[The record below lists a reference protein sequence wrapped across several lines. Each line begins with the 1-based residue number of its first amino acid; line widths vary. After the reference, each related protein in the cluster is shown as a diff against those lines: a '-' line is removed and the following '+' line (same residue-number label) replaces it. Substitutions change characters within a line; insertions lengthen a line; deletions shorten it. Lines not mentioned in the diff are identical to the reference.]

1 MEDGLQLLQSLSDAI
16 SGLAEQVSPSV
27 VKVEMGRW
35 GGSGVVWDKEGHVVT
50 ANHVVGRR
58 SSAIVELQDGRRL
71 EAKILGRDPTSDIA
85 VLKVEATGLKP
96 IEVGDSQPL
105 KSGQFVLALANS
117 LGSRVNITSGIVT
130 NPSRTI
136 PGWWGVVVED
146 AVITDA
152 RLNPGYSG
160 GPLVDASGKMIGM
173 NVAYASSRGIAV
185 PVNTLKGIASK
196 LSREGKIRRSYLGI
210 APEPISL
217 PKELS
222 KAAKLSQDQ
231 GILVLSTEPGSPAS
245 KAGAFVGDIIV
256 SIGDHEVANL
266 YELHKALDERLI
278 GKTVSLRVLRGGVIT
293 ELKVTPEEAKEWN
306 EE

>member
-1 MEDGLQLLQSLSDAI
+1 MEDDTQLLQSLSDAI
-16 SGLAEQVSPSV
+16 SGLAERVSPSV

-35 GGSGVVWDKEGHVVT
+35 GGSGVLWDKEGHVVT

-58 SSAIVELQDGRRL
+58 TSAKVELQDGRSL
-71 EAKILGRDPTSDIA
+71 EAKIIGRDPTSDVA
-85 VLKVEATGLKP
+85 LLKVEATGLKP

-185 PVNTLKGIASK
+185 PVSTLKGIASK

-222 KAAKLSQDQ
+222 KAAKLSQNQ

-256 SIGDHEVANL
+256 KIGDHEVANL
-266 YELHKALDERLI
+266 YELRKALDEQLI

-306 EE
+306 EQ

>member
-1 MEDGLQLLQSLSDAI
+1 MEEGVQLLQSLSDAI
-16 SGLAEQVSPSV
+16 SSLAERVSPSV

-35 GGSGVVWDKEGHVVT
+35 GGTGVVWDKEGHVVT

-58 SSAIVELQDGRRL
+58 TSAKVELQDGRSL
-71 EAKILGRDPTSDIA
+71 EAKIIGRDPTSDVA
-85 VLKVEATGLKP
+85 LLKVEATGLKP
-96 IEVGDSQPL
+96 IEVGDSQAL

-117 LGSRVNITSGIVT
+117 LGSRVSITSGIVT

-136 PGWWGVVVED
+136 PGMWGVVVED

-173 NVAYASSRGIAV
+173 NVAYASSRGIAI
-185 PVNTLKGIASK
+185 PVSTLKGVASK

-256 SIGDHEVANL
+256 KIGEHPVASL
-266 YELHKALDERLI
+266 YELHKALDEQLI

-306 EE
+306 EQ

>member
-1 MEDGLQLLQSLSDAI
+1 MQSLSDAI
-16 SGLAEQVSPSV
+16 SGLAERVSPSV

-35 GGSGVVWDKEGHVVT
+35 AGSGVVWDKEGHVVT

-58 SSAIVELQDGRRL
+58 KSATVSLQDGRNL
-71 EAKILGRDPTSDIA
+71 EAKIIGRDPTSDVA
-85 VLKVEATGLKP
+85 LLKVDSDGLKP
-96 IEVGDSQPL
+96 IEVGDSQAV

-160 GPLVDASGKMIGM
+160 GPLVDASGKMVGM

-185 PVNTLKGIASK
+185 PASSLKGIVGK
-196 LSREGKIRRSYLGI
+196 LSRDGKIRRAYLGI
-210 APEPISL
+210 APQPISL
-217 PKELS
+217 PKELERG
-222 KAAKLSQDQ
+222 AKLSQDG
-231 GILVLSTEPGSPAS
+231 GILVLSTESGSPAS
-245 KAGAFVGDIIV
+245 KAGLSVGDIIV
-256 SIGDHEVANL
+256 KIGDHPVAGV
-266 YELHKALDERLI
+266 YDLHKALNEAVI
-278 GKTVSLRVLRGGVIT
+278 GKSTGLWVLRGGVIT
-293 ELKVTPEEAKEWN
+293 ELKVVPEEAREWN
-306 EE
+306 E